1 MIFVKMV
8 VFKSLKAIVE
18 ESAIPAREAILA
30 HKSDKKTIEKLLVLV
45 EGVDDVPVYSV
56 FLDEDKVDFKD
67 CNGCENVEKQHWTLE
82 KELGKKF
89 ISILDSDFRFMDSP
103 LKDDDNLFFTDYHD
117 SEMQMLSNKYVM
129 PKAFQKITKR
139 QLYGEDLVL
148 VAEKEVYNL
157 SMLKWYN
164 SKRQFKYRFKP
175 IDLVSLSH
183 GCELTVNTVTQYV
196 EPTKSSSKMFPSR
209 TFAKFLTKNNKKTDV
224 EALHKLSNGHDVVL
238 RLSGILRHEY
248 NTQVSKDNL
257 RKAICQS
264 FTLQIA
270 KKTGLYDR
278 VKKWCDKKHVAI
290 LK

>member
-1 MIFVKMV
+1 M
-8 VFKSLKAIVE
+8 
-18 ESAIPAREAILA
+18 
-30 HKSDKKTIEKLLVLV
+30 LV

-89 ISILDSDFRFMDSP
+89 ISILDSDFRFMNRP
-103 LKDDDNLFFTDYHD
+103 LRDDDNLFFTDYHD
-117 SEMQMLSNKYVM
+117 AEMQMLSNKDVM
-129 PKAFQKITKR
+129 PKAFKKITNR
-139 QLYGEDLVL
+139 QLYGKDLVL

-164 SKRQFKYRFKP
+164 SKRKFKYRFKP

-183 GCELTVNTVTQYV
+183 GCELTENTVTQYV
-196 EPTKSSSKMFPSR
+196 EPTKSSPKIFPSR
-209 TFAKFLTKNNKKTDV
+209 SFAKFLTKNDKQTDV

-238 RLSGILRHEY
+238 RLSGILRHKY
-248 NTQVSKDNL
+248 NKQVSMRDL
-257 RKAICQS
+257 RDVICQS
-264 FTLQIA
+264 FTLEIA

-278 VKKWCDKKHVAI
+278 IKSWCDKKHVAI